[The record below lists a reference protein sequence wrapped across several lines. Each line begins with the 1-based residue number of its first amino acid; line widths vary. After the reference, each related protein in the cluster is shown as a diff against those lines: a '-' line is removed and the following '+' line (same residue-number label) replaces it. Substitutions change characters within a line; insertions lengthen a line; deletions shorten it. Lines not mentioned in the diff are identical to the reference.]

1 LISPGGKSEKSE
13 IRSTKFETNS
23 NDLNSKFKT
32 KTSSTAAKPSV
43 TTVSAEG
50 VYLPE
55 GRHPIIPF
63 FQHSIIPV
71 VSAAN

>member
-1 LISPGGKSEKSE
+1 MEWWNNGIIAFHAMICQG
-13 IRSTKFETNS
+13 RMA
-23 NDLNSKFKT
+23 SKPVVLLA
-32 KTSSTAAKPSV
+32 STA
-43 TTVSAEG
+43 G

-71 VSAAN
+71 VSAVN